1 MATLDTPATALEGA
15 GVPAYRA
22 VRVERHG
29 AVAEVVLIGPG
40 KGNAFGPDFWREM
53 PQLFASLDADGAI
66 RAVVIRGEG
75 DNFSYGLD
83 LQAAM
88 GEGHFTVAGENLA
101 AERTVLYDDILRMQ
115 RSCGAVV
122 ECRKPVIAA
131 IAGWCIGFGL
141 DLASACDYRLC
152 SSNVKL
158 SLREAKMGIVADM
171 GSLQRLPYIIGEGRL
186 RELAFSGKDID
197 AAEALRIGL
206 VNRVYDTPE
215 ALLEAARAGRGDRRQ
230 PAAGGPGR
238 QARAQRGARPADR
251 GGAAL
256 RSRLEQRLYAVAR
269 PRRGHGGVHAA
280 ACAGVQ
286 REIAISG

>member
-1 MATLDTPATALEGA
+1 MATLDQPIAASGSA
-15 GVPAYRA
+15 QVPAYRA
-22 VRVERHG
+22 VRVERHGTMG

-53 PQLFASLDADGAI
+53 PEVFAALDGDSAI

-75 DNFSYGLD
+75 ANFSYGLD
-83 LQAAM
+83 LQAAL

-101 AERTVLYDDILRMQ
+101 AERTALYDDILRMQ
-115 RSCGAVV
+115 RSCTVV
-122 ECRKPVIAA
+122 AECRKPVIAA

-152 SSNVKL
+152 SSDAKI

-171 GSLQRLPYIIGEGRL
+171 GSLQRLPYIIGEGHL
-186 RELAFSGKDID
+186 REFAFSGKDID

-215 ALLEAARAGRGDRRQ
+215 ALLEAARAQ
-230 PAAGGPGR
+230 AA
-238 QARAQRGARPADR
+238 
-251 GGAAL
+251 
-256 RSRLEQRLYAVAR
+256 
-269 PRRGHGGVHAA
+269 
-280 ACAGVQ
+280 
-286 REIAISG
+286 EIAANPPLVAQGVKRVLNAGRDQSIEEGLRFVAAWNSAFMQSHDLAEAMAAFMQRRAPEFQGR